1 MSETPLKGYNKFN
14 TITLT
19 DKIHKNMGEAATY
32 RKRTQRKTTSVLANP
47 ESIMNITTPLIDNN
61 LSLPKIKTHRKQRK
75 HGAFLQSWLDE
86 ALGSPDPFAK

>member
-32 RKRTQRKTTSVLANP
+32 RKRT
-47 ESIMNITTPLIDNN
+47 
-61 LSLPKIKTHRKQRK
+61 
-75 HGAFLQSWLDE
+75 
-86 ALGSPDPFAK
+86 